1 MNEMSPYGKR
11 SEKHGERNTQS
22 KIIRRTRW
30 IITAALV
37 LTASSLAL
45 TAVAVAPL
53 INKSLPHK
61 SSTRVV
67 IPAKL
72 ASAGETEKGQSV
84 NLANSQQTTEPTVT
98 PADSNSTPA
107 ESSNTQ
113 AEPKG
118 TPSKEDGASQTAES
132 DPAPATPAA
141 QPAVETKSPAQQ
153 DKKTKSTVKPKVIYL
168 TFDDGPSKYTEQLL
182 DILEHYQIHG
192 TFFMIGNQLS
202 KNEKIV
208 NQALQEGHYI
218 GLHSMTHNKKI
229 LYDGKGSAHFIE
241 EFTKEQKLM
250 EKLTGTSPTLIRAPY
265 GSKPEIGEKFRGD
278 IAKAG
283 FKMWDWTVD
292 SMDWKYPNSPSTI
305 LKEVKRQTHR
315 DTEVILLHEKAQT
328 VKILPQIIEYLQSK
342 GYAFAVYK
350 PNQHFTVNFGNDPRL

>member
-1 MNEMSPYGKR
+1 VNEMSPYGKR
-11 SEKHGERNTQS
+11 SNKHGERNVHS
-22 KIIRRTRW
+22 KMIRRTRL

-45 TAVAVAPL
+45 TAVAVTPM
-53 INKSLPHK
+53 INGSLPHK
-61 SSTRVV
+61 SPTQVV

-84 NLANSQQTTEPTVT
+84 NLASSQQTTEPTVT
-98 PADSNSTPA
+98 PADSNSTPS
-107 ESSNTQ
+107 EPDNTQ

-118 TPSKEDGASQTAES
+118 TPSQEEGASQKAES
-132 DPAPATPAA
+132 ERAPAP
-141 QPAVETKSPAQQ
+141 PAVLPEVEAKSPAQQ
-153 DKKTKSTVKPKVIYL
+153 SNQSKTTVKPKVIYL

-192 TFFMIGNQLS
+192 TFFMIGNQVS

-208 NQALQEGHYI
+208 NQVLQEGHYI

-229 LYDGKGSAHFIE
+229 LYNGKGSTNFIA

-278 IAKAG
+278 IAEAG

-315 DTEVILLHEKAQT
+315 DTEVILMHEKAQT
-328 VKILPQIIEYLQSK
+328 VKVLPQVIEYLQSK

-350 PNQHFTVNFGNDPRL
+350 PNQHFSVNFGNDPRL

>member
-11 SEKHGERNTQS
+11 SDKHGERNAHS
-22 KIIRRTRW
+22 SMIWRTRLV
-30 IITAALV
+30 ITAALV

-53 INKSLPHK
+53 INESLPHQ
-61 SSTRVV
+61 SSTREM

-72 ASAGETEKGQSV
+72 ASAGETEKGQGIT
-84 NLANSQQTTEPTVT
+84 LANSQQTAEPNVT
-98 PADSNSTPA
+98 SADSNPTPA
-107 ESSNTQ
+107 ESSDNQT
-113 AEPKG
+113 EPKESPG
-118 TPSKEDGASQTAES
+118 KEEEASRKAES
-132 DPAPATPAA
+132 DSAPDTPAA
-141 QPAVETKSPAQQ
+141 QPAVETKSPPQQ
-153 DKKTKSTVKPKVIYL
+153 VNKPQSTVKPKVVYL
-168 TFDDGPSKYTEQLL
+168 TFDDGPSKYTDQLL
-182 DILEHYQIHG
+182 EILEHYQIHG

-202 KNEKIV
+202 QHKETV
-208 NQALQEGHYI
+208 NQVLEEGHYV
-218 GLHSMTHNKKI
+218 GLHSMTHNKKV
-229 LYDGKGSAHFIE
+229 LYNGKGSANFIE

-265 GSKPEIGEKFRGD
+265 GSKPGIDEKFRGD

-292 SMDWKYPNSPSTI
+292 SMDWKYPNSPGAI

-328 VKILPQIIEYLQSK
+328 VQILPQIIEYLQSK

-350 PNQHFTVNFGNDPRL
+350 PNQHFTVNFGNDSRL